1 MYYFQTNKK
10 NPTNTNCNSKKAK
23 VIKSLCNFA
32 VLISIGIASI
42 TSSFAEQQLTYGNYP
57 ILRGLTNPQEVSEN
71 FKISDAGLNLRQ
83 MVMLSSLD
91 IIKPS
96 KGKISPNKKIT
107 NNELIKAM
115 VKLSGLDKQIQPN
128 DPDINTRYKEQ
139 AVALGLFTQEWIDK
153 NGTEKYM
160 NSAPTMKTVNN
171 YFSKVMNTETKY
183 NTSPTKQATRLDIAN
198 LIYQNKDVIL
208 AKNKVDIYSGQ
219 IITKS
224 QIVED
229 GKNKSLITVKLDK
242 NLLIKKQFADKE
254 QQEKDQTAEN
264 IEYATNQI
272 DKIAEENKEDST
284 VVSYVNV
291 ISQKDVLVL
300 TPSGVT
306 TDTKY
311 IWPQSQINIYVKN
324 NKILY
329 AEQYSVP
336 TKEIT
341 GVFESITVPSKDLEE
356 IQKSSDTKTADNT
369 TNVLKIKDYNNK
381 VHLYKLH
388 PDVKIL
394 QYSGELGDF
403 TAVSKPVSAD
413 DLVYGQDVQL
423 TLRNN
428 VVTILKAYVPVEEEL
443 NSYVAP
449 ESEMIGG
456 TVLDVSENNITL
468 TNNKDYTIG
477 PDTLIMKDGQI
488 EKYTKIKD
496 GDRIKLYFDD
506 IYSNVPSKVEIEGS
520 QRQADKILKAK
531 VGPYLLSQKSLNLK
545 DVKELQNG
553 QWVDL
558 KEDIKAY
565 ETIKVRGNI
574 YANSSKVSTSKLKN
588 YKNQEIYA
596 VIAKNQ
602 GIPTIEKGKIRIGD
616 SLKFDDSIKTI
627 DYSQNTMNIDDN
639 LIKFD
644 ESTIFVKD
652 GNIVQSGNIE
662 KNVGSNIETNL
673 TKDAQIVIQNGST
686 LNPEKMKN
694 YPYKIYR
701 ATLRDVFEYSLL
713 LGNDIENS
721 RKVNHYF
728 MWQGGQWTRLSE
740 GKTTPRINF
749 TEQTKVYD
757 YDANKG
763 YSIDQIREYKNA
775 FNSFGIRPE
784 YYNKQVYVVTKDD
797 VALFIA
803 FKKDEGYVQVNS
815 QNLMVAKGVG
825 EYKESS
831 TDNNNTANNT
841 ANNANKNN
849 TNTSAIQKILVKNIQ
864 QYNSNTKKLESLNPI
879 VTTDTSTQEI
889 KKTPIRKIINIDKAT
904 VVLDGKVIQ
913 KTSVDALKDREL
925 TIVYRQIRDKKTTDG
940 IEELDAIAV
949 LAN

>member
-1 MYYFQTNKK
+1 MR
-10 NPTNTNCNSKKAK
+10 
-23 VIKSLCNFA
+23 V
-32 VLISIGIASI
+32 
-42 TSSFAEQQLTYGNYP
+42 
-57 ILRGLTNPQEVSEN
+57 VSE
-71 FKISDAGLNLRQ
+71 S
-83 MVMLSSLD
+83 
-91 IIKPS
+91 
-96 KGKISPNKKIT
+96 
-107 NNELIKAM
+107 
-115 VKLSGLDKQIQPN
+115 
-128 DPDINTRYKEQ
+128 
-139 AVALGLFTQEWIDK
+139 ID
-153 NGTEKYM
+153 
-160 NSAPTMKTVNN
+160 
-171 YFSKVMNTETKY
+171 
-183 NTSPTKQATRLDIAN
+183 
-198 LIYQNKDVIL
+198 
-208 AKNKVDIYSGQ
+208 
-219 IITKS
+219 
-224 QIVED
+224 
-229 GKNKSLITVKLDK
+229 
-242 NLLIKKQFADKE
+242 
-254 QQEKDQTAEN
+254 
-264 IEYATNQI
+264 
-272 DKIAEENKEDST
+272 
-284 VVSYVNV
+284 
-291 ISQKDVLVL
+291 
-300 TPSGVT
+300 
-306 TDTKY
+306 
-311 IWPQSQINIYVKN
+311 
-324 NKILY
+324 
-329 AEQYSVP
+329 
-336 TKEIT
+336 
-341 GVFESITVPSKDLEE
+341 ESINSV
-356 IQKSSDTKTADNT
+356 IR
-369 TNVLKIKDYNNK
+369 
-381 VHLYKLH
+381 
-388 PDVKIL
+388 
-394 QYSGELGDF
+394 F
-403 TAVSKPVSAD
+403 T
-413 DLVYGQDVQL
+413 
-423 TLRNN
+423 
-428 VVTILKAYVPVEEEL
+428 E
-443 NSYVAP
+443 
-449 ESEMIGG
+449 
-456 TVLDVSENNITL
+456 TL

-477 PDTLIMKDGQI
+477 PNTLIMKDGQI